1 MRLAVIPLVAC
12 SALAYAAPE
21 PPNAH
26 TSSSPPS
33 AAQVDAQSDTRI
45 DSRMVDVTSAEA
57 LEGEVAPATYIVGPG
72 DRLLI
77 QLWGLQ
83 EQTSE
88 ASVNAEGRLFVPRVG
103 SFTVGGRSLALL
115 RKEIEDRLRAVYPT
129 LKGSVTLSRPRTF
142 LVHVTGAV
150 ARPGTYPATPLTRVS
165 ALIPRAGGAL
175 DGGSLRSVEV
185 RRHGA
190 TQPITADLVRFT
202 QLGELDAN
210 PTLLD
215 GDTLFVPLR
224 KLTVEIS
231 GAVRRPGRYE
241 LTGQHDLGELLDLAG
256 GRTPDAARA
265 LPLRVTHRGE
275 GDMVAV
281 RSVPADDQ
289 APLGDGDR
297 VHVPELGDL
306 RRTIVVEGAVV
317 GPPGLAESQHL
328 ARQDE
333 QRSADLPPREIS
345 VPVPFV
351 EGDGVRDLVVKVGGL
366 QPWADARAAYLL
378 RRHRDGRRQ
387 RIPVDIPQITAG
399 NAPDVEVAAGDT
411 LVVPSRRESVMVAG
425 AVLRPGFFQYS
436 PDLHPR
442 DYVNLAGGPSRDGN
456 AASARV
462 LSLSGESRSIGR
474 VSAIEPGDV
483 ITVPE
488 RRFSSS
494 EIVQITLII
503 GNIAVSAA
511 ALGVAASQH

>member
-1 MRLAVIPLVAC
+1 MVRRPADKENRMKLALIPLVAC
-12 SALAYAAPE
+12 GSLAYATPDPTPTAPTAAE
-21 PPNAH
+21 P
-26 TSSSPPS
+26 
-33 AAQVDAQSDTRI
+33 V
-45 DSRMVDVTSAEA
+45 VVGEA
-57 LEGEVAPATYIVGPG
+57 LEGEVAPTTYVVGPG

-83 EQTSE
+83 DQTSE
-88 ASVNAEGRLFVPRVG
+88 ADVNAEGRLFVPRVG
-103 SFTVGGRSLALL
+103 TFAVGGRSLALL
-115 RKEIEDRLRAVYPT
+115 RKEIEDRLHAVYPT

-175 DGGSLRSVEV
+175 EGGSLRSVEV

-190 TQPITADLVRFT
+190 TELITADLVRFT

-224 KLTVEIS
+224 KLTVEIT

-241 LTGQHDLGELLDLAG
+241 LTGKHDLAELLELAG
-256 GRTPDAARA
+256 GRTADAAHG
-265 LPLRVTHRGE
+265 LPLRVTSRDL
-275 GDMVAV
+275 GDRLQV
-281 RSVPADDQ
+281 RSLAAEDNS
-289 APLGDGDR
+289 PLGDGYR
-297 VHVPELGDL
+297 VHVPELADL
-306 RRTIVVEGAVV
+306 RRSVVVEGAIV

-328 ARQDE
+328 ARLDE
-333 QRSADLPPREIS
+333 QRAADLPPREIS

-366 QPWADARAAYLL
+366 QPWADARAAYIL
-378 RRHRDGRRQ
+378 RRQRDGRRQ
-387 RIPVDIPQITAG
+387 RIPVDIPQITAAT
-399 NAPDVEVAAGDT
+399 APDVDVVAGDT
-411 LVVPSRRESVMVAG
+411 LIVPSRRESVMVAG

-442 DYVNLAGGPSRDGN
+442 DYVNLAGGPSRDGSTS
-456 AASARV
+456 SARV
-462 LSLSGESRSIGR
+462 LSVSGESRSIAK
-474 VSAIEPGDV
+474 VNAIEPGDV

-494 EIVQITLII
+494 EIISITLII

-511 ALGVAASQH
+511 ALGVAATQH